1 MKENQHNLQKIFQA
15 SQPLSEAE
23 IKGYLHNT
31 VSNDERFRIENTLLD
46 SPLDAEAVEGF
57 ESVNYSFS
65 EKKPYADFQT
75 FMEKIESQDAKVVK
89 MQPRQGIWRRIAVA
103 ASFLLVFAVGGYLYN
118 NMNSS
123 MSNEELFAQHYSI
136 YENDLPSFRGSVD
149 DQITVMQTFEKA
161 MEEYS
166 NGNYAASLPFFEEYM
181 TSEPDSHFAMFYS
194 GLAYLE
200 TNNAKKAVEV
210 LEKAATQDDNYQTK
224 AQWFLILAHLKNGDQ
239 SLAQKQLDAYV
250 KSGVKFKK
258 AEAEML
264 RQQIAH

>member
-1 MKENQHNLQKIFQA
+1 MEKNQHNLQKIFQ
-15 SQPLSEAE
+15 SSTPLLEDE
-23 IKGYLHNT
+23 IKNYLQNN
-31 VSNDERFRIENTLLD
+31 VSNEERFRIENTLLD
-46 SPLDAEAVEGF
+46 SPLDAEAMEGF
-57 ESVNYSFS
+57 QSTNYSFS
-65 EKKPYADFQT
+65 QKKPYADFHS
-75 FMEKIESQDAKVVK
+75 FMEKMDNSEAKVVK
-89 MQPRQGIWRRIAVA
+89 MKPRQNMWRSVAVA

-118 NMNSS
+118 NMGSVSS
-123 MSNEELFAQHYSI
+123 EELFAQHYSI

-200 TNNAKKAVEV
+200 TNSTKKAVEI
-210 LEKAATQDDNYQTK
+210 LEKAAAQDDNYQSK
-224 AQWFLILAHLKNGDQ
+224 AQWFLILAYLKNGDQ
-239 SLAQKQLDAYV
+239 TLAQKQLDAYL
-250 KSGVKFKK
+250 KSGAKFKK